1 MLFQAQRDHH
11 LDLTRTFFI
20 GDDERDAA
28 AADAAA
34 CPSLLLSGD
43 ESLLDVA
50 RHIVVSEASAQSFLA
65 QQERK

>member
-11 LDLTRTFFI
+11 LDLTRTLFI
-20 GDDERDAA
+20 GDDERDAE

-34 CPSLLLSGD
+34 CPSLLLSNN

-50 RHIVVSEASAQSFLA
+50 HQIVASAA
-65 QQERK
+65 PVK